1 MEGNVGNLKPEVAR
15 GDKSLLL
22 ELARAVTVSWGLPNR
37 SVAIDRRIQ
46 PLQDNGLA
54 ERKKGGINILIF
66 LSSAEPFIGGTQR
79 EA

>member
-1 MEGNVGNLKPEVAR
+1 MEGNITNLKSEAAR

-22 ELARAVTVSWGLPNR
+22 ELAGAETVGRGPPNR

-54 ERKKGGINILIF
+54 ERKQGRYQYPDFSLF
-66 LSSAEPFIGGTQR
+66 S
-79 EA
+79 